1 MSLREHERRILAEI
15 ERKLD
20 EEAPDLADRLDTF
33 AAEDPD
39 APADPDLG
47 SWKPWAA
54 CAVIAAVTAGLLV
67 LLFLLTPGTPQPEP
81 SGQSV
86 PGTGESLPADEP
98 AGDPVEAPGSGP

>member
-15 ERKLD
+15 ERQLD
-20 EEAPDLADRLDTF
+20 EEAPDHADRLDSF

-39 APADPDLG
+39 EPAEPGLG

-54 CAVIAAVTAGLLV
+54 CAVIAGVTAGLLV

-81 SGQSV
+81 ASQGV
-86 PGTGESLPADEP
+86 PGTEESVPADEP
-98 AGDPVEAPGSGP
+98 AGERAPAP